1 MILNC
6 EWEVRWWEV
15 LLFRCKVLLFVQ
27 LLLRNVG
34 RLKLLPTHINLTVS
48 TQQTVRMRKY
58 FNIFSKCLSNII
70 PATATLCSLLP
81 VHFYFHKNSLKC
93 KLRKLENSR
102 TCKYN
107 SSPRG
112 WQETQNTTNYTPLIL
127 SLTTRERSKL
137 KVLRYIL
144 RRVFT
149 LQDWDL

>member
-48 TQQTVRMRKY
+48 TQHTANSQ
-58 FNIFSKCLSNII
+58 NEEIFQHFLKI

-112 WQETQNTTNYTPLIL
+112 WQETQNTTNYTSPLIL